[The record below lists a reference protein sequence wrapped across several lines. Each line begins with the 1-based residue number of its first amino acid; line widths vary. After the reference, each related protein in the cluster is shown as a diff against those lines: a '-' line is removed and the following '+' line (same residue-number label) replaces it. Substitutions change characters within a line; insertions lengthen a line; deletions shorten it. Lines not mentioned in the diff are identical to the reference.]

1 MTARTPQRQQLIE
14 LIGPVI
20 TAAGYDLDDLSV
32 TAAGR
37 RSLIRVS
44 VDGDHGIDLDA
55 VATISRT
62 ISDVLDEDTGAGA
75 SFAGPYVLEV
85 SSPGVD
91 RPLTQPR
98 HWRRA
103 VGRLVTVAAEGQ
115 QLTGRVVSADDSLVV
130 LDLAGEHRSLPLA
143 ALGAGRVQVEFSRP
157 GDPPPGDDE
166 AQAEE
171 FDDSGDDLDDDL
183 DGDDG
188 DDPTSDDGADLD
200 GADLDGA
207 GIGGDAA
214 DADKDL
220 IDQRNHTKEA

>member
-44 VDGDHGIDLDA
+44 VDGDHGVDLDA

-62 ISDVLDEDTGAGA
+62 ISDVLDDDSGTGA

-91 RPLTQPR
+91 RPLTQAR

-103 VGRLVTVAAEGQ
+103 VGRLVTVGVEDE
-115 QLTGRVVSADDSLVV
+115 QLTGRIISADESTVV
-130 LDLAGEHRSLPLA
+130 LDIAGTHRSLPRA
-143 ALGAGRVQVEFSRP
+143 ALGPGRVQVEFSRP
-157 GDPPPGDDE
+157 GDAAAG
-166 AQAEE
+166 
-171 FDDSGDDLDDDL
+171 DDL
-183 DGDDG
+183 DGDDLDG
-188 DDPTSDDGADLD
+188 DDLD
-200 GADLDGA
+200 GDDLDGDLA
-207 GIGGDAA
+207 DDDMQGDAHGA
-214 DADKDL
+214 PDH
-220 IDQRNHTKEA
+220 QRNHTEEA

>member
-14 LIGPVI
+14 LISPVI

-62 ISDVLDEDTGAGA
+62 ISEVLDDDTGGPG
-75 SFAGPYVLEV
+75 FAGPYVLEV

-91 RPLTQPR
+91 RPLTEPR

-103 VGRLVTVAAEGQ
+103 TGRLVTVDVEGQ
-115 QLTGRVVSADDSLVV
+115 PLTGRIVTVEDSAVV
-130 LDLAGEHRSLPLA
+130 LDVAGAQRSLPVA
-143 ALGAGRVQVEFSRP
+143 GLGPGRVQVEFSRP
-157 GDPPPGDDE
+157 GEPEPDDV
-166 AQAEE
+166 
-171 FDDSGDDLDDDL
+171 DDLSDADDLDSDDLNDADLGSDDL
-183 DGDDG
+183 DHHQNDE
-188 DDPTSDDGADLD
+188 
-200 GADLDGA
+200 
-207 GIGGDAA
+207 
-214 DADKDL
+214 
-220 IDQRNHTKEA
+220 KEA

>member
-44 VDGDHGIDLDA
+44 VDGDRGIDLDA

-62 ISDVLDEDTGAGA
+62 ISEVLDGNDGDGGAT
-75 SFAGPYVLEV
+75 FAGPYVLEV

-91 RPLTQPR
+91 RPLTEPR

-103 VGRLVTVAAEGQ
+103 VGRLVAVEADGHP
-115 QLTGRVVSADDSLVV
+115 LTGRIVSADDTTV
-130 LDLAGEHRSLPLA
+130 LLDVDGEQRSLPLA
-143 ALGAGRVQVEFSRP
+143 GLGRGRVQVEFSRP
-157 GDPPPGDDE
+157 GEP
-166 AQAEE
+166 AAE
-171 FDDSGDDLDDDL
+171 DDSDLDDSDL
-183 DGDDG
+183 DDGVDDE
-188 DDPTSDDGADLD
+188 DDLEPENWDSDDAED
-200 GADLDGA
+200 GTGSPGSDSR
-207 GIGGDAA
+207 
-214 DADKDL
+214 
-220 IDQRNHTKEA
+220 QNNMKEA

>member
-62 ISDVLDEDTGAGA
+62 ISDVLDDESGTGA

-103 VGRLVTVAAEGQ
+103 VGRLVTVTVEGQ
-115 QLTGRVVSADDSLVV
+115 QLTGRIVSADDSAVV
-130 LDLAGEHRSLPLA
+130 LDVAGAPRSLPMA
-143 ALGAGRVQVEFSRP
+143 GLGPGRVQVEFSRP
-157 GDPPPGDDE
+157 GE
-166 AQAEE
+166 AEPAA
-171 FDDSGDDLDDDL
+171 DLDDLDDPDSEL
-183 DGDDG
+183 DGTQFEDGTQFDDG
-188 DDPTSDDGADLD
+188 TELDDTRLQDEPNQL
-200 GADLDGA
+200 
-207 GIGGDAA
+207 
-214 DADKDL
+214 
-220 IDQRNHTKEA
+220 QNHTREA

>member
-14 LIGPVI
+14 LISPVI

-62 ISDVLDEDTGAGA
+62 ISEVLDDDSGSGA

-85 SSPGVD
+85 SSPGVN
-91 RPLTQPR
+91 RPLTEAR

-103 VGRLVTVAAEGQ
+103 AGRLVTVDVEGRPV
-115 QLTGRVVSADDSLVV
+115 TGRIVTADDSAVV
-130 LDLAGEHRSLPLA
+130 LDVDGAQRSLPLA
-143 ALGAGRVQVEFSRP
+143 GLAPGRVQVEFSRP
-157 GDPPPGDDE
+157 GEPEPDDAELADDE
-166 AQAEE
+166 
-171 FDDSGDDLDDDL
+171 L
-183 DGDDG
+183 
-188 DDPTSDDGADLD
+188 ADAGLD
-200 GADLDGA
+200 GADDDDDDDELADGD
-207 GIGGDAA
+207 DAELT
-214 DADKDL
+214 DADDSLDSDDL
-220 IDQRNHTKEA
+220 DHRQNDEKEA

>member
-14 LIGPVI
+14 LISPVI

-62 ISDVLDEDTGAGA
+62 ISELLDDDSGA

-91 RPLTQPR
+91 RPLTEPR

-103 VGRLVTVAAEGQ
+103 TGRLVAVDVEGR
-115 QLTGRVVSADDSLVV
+115 QLTGRIVTVDDCAVV
-130 LDLAGEHRSLPLA
+130 LDVAGEQRSLPLA
-143 ALGAGRVQVEFSRP
+143 GLGPGRVQVEFSRP
-157 GDPPPGDDE
+157 GEPDLDDTD
-166 AQAEE
+166 ADLGS
-171 FDDSGDDLDDDL
+171 DDADLGSDDLDH
-183 DGDDG
+183 
-188 DDPTSDDGADLD
+188 
-200 GADLDGA
+200 
-207 GIGGDAA
+207 
-214 DADKDL
+214 
-220 IDQRNHTKEA
+220 QRNDEQEA

>member
-1 MTARTPQRQQLIE
+1 MTARAPQRHQLIE

-37 RSLIRVS
+37 RSLIRIS
-44 VDGDHGIDLDA
+44 VDGEHGIDLDA

-62 ISDVLDEDTGAGA
+62 ISDVLDDDSGSGA

-103 VGRLVTVAAEGQ
+103 AGRLVTVDVDGQ
-115 QLTGRVVSADDSLVV
+115 QVSGRIVTADDSVVV
-130 LDLAGEHRSLPLA
+130 LDIAGVRRDLPMA
-143 ALGAGRVQVEFSRP
+143 GLGPGRIQVEFSRAGEP
-157 GDPPPGDDE
+157 EPDDD
-166 AQAEE
+166 ADLGS
-171 FDDSGDDLDDDL
+171 DDSDDADL
-183 DGDDG
+183 G
-188 DDPTSDDGADLD
+188 SDDSRTT
-200 GADLDGA
+200 
-207 GIGGDAA
+207 
-214 DADKDL
+214 
-220 IDQRNHTKEA
+220 QRRPEAWSQ